1 MKARNIKVGIRHFV
15 TAFAMLIG
23 SATAQAQAAP
33 SDTEISAY
41 KGLHKAAAAADLDA
55 LDRDRYDVVTI
66 VSVANDVTM
75 LKLVPASGVKAGQ
88 MTSPYDGTVLIAAAH
103 LGTSR

>member
-1 MKARNIKVGIRHFV
+1 M
-15 TAFAMLIG
+15 
-23 SATAQAQAAP
+23 
-33 SDTEISAY
+33 
-41 KGLHKAAAAADLDA
+41 
-55 LDRDRYDVVTI
+55 TI